1 MKMRHTI
8 LAITIVGLSGCST
21 VDLQR
26 GKDLSSA
33 GVAYSQATSALIDV
47 AVNSMIDADSEA
59 HVRTKLP
66 QQVLTRPEYTPE
78 ELGEKLKESDSGLIS
93 NTAQL
98 LTLKA
103 SIGSIEAYFKGLQSL
118 ADNPQSDTTAS
129 AVSTLA
135 DRVNALNGALK
146 KTEGGVV
153 ELVISESQKTAL
165 SGLAKLVADQ
175 IHAKKVG
182 NALKRDAKII
192 GEAIL
197 LQEEILN
204 FAEKV
209 IAGDLNSKANR
220 FYVDSVRVPFEK
232 QIINEKWVGDRRVYI
247 KSIATGQVSEAIKSA
262 REASKQMGKIWEKI
276 LSGVYDVS
284 EIRHQIQDIEAIV
297 NALLAL
303 KQAEKP
309 VVPAE

>member
-1 MKMRHTI
+1 MK
-8 LAITIVGLSGCST
+8 LKYAIMAVAIAGASGCST

-33 GVAYSQATSALIDV
+33 GVSYSQATSALIDV
-47 AVNSMIDADSEA
+47 AVDSMINADSEA

-66 QQVLTRPEYTPE
+66 QEALTKPEFTPE
-78 ELGEKLKESDSGLIS
+78 KLRARLEKSDEGLIS
-93 NTAQL
+93 NTSQL
-98 LTLKA
+98 MTLKA
-103 SIGSIEAYFKGLQSL
+103 SVGSVEAYFKGLQSL

-146 KTEGGVV
+146 KTEGSVKP
-153 ELVISESQKTAL
+153 VISESQKTAL
-165 SGLAKLVADQ
+165 SGLAKIVADQ
-175 IHAKKVG
+175 VHANKVG
-182 NALKRDAKII
+182 DALKRDAKVI

-197 LQEEILN
+197 LQEEILA

-209 IAGDLNSKANR
+209 IVGDLNSKANR
-220 FYVDSVRVPFEK
+220 FYVDSVEESFEK
-232 QIINEKWVGDRRVYI
+232 QELDEKWVDNRRVYI
-247 KSIATGQVSEAIKSA
+247 KSKATGQVSEAVKTA
-262 REASKQMGKIWEKI
+262 KEASKQMGKTWEKI

-284 EIRHQIQDIEAIV
+284 EIRQQIQDLEAIV

-309 VVPAE
+309 VAPTE